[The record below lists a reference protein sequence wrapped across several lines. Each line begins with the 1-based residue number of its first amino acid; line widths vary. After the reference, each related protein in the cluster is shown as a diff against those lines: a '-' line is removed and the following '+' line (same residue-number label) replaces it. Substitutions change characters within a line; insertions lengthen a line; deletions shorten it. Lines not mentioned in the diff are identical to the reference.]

1 MGGKYSLDIWKMVP
15 LSLMWT
21 IWRERNR
28 HTFKDEKHTGNKLLV
43 FFLVPYLVGLKAW
56 GFMKRDSIVVFLDTL
71 PFVDN
76 FFISCNS
83 LGSSCSFYMK

>member
-1 MGGKYSLDIWKMVP
+1 MGGKHSSNIWKMFP

-21 IWRERNR
+21 IWRECNR

-43 FFLVPYLVGLKAW
+43 FFLVPYLVGLKTW
-56 GFMKRDSIVVFLDTL
+56 GFTNRDSIVMFLDTR

-76 FFISCNS
+76 FLISCNS
-83 LGSSCSFYMK
+83 LGSLCSFYMK